1 MQEAAPQSARSSWM
15 LHTGEATFSSLDF
28 DLAEVGTLLFH
39 ERAILD

>member
-15 LHTGEATFSSLDF
+15 LHTGEATFSIPDF
-28 DLAEVGTLLFH
+28 DLAEVGALPFH